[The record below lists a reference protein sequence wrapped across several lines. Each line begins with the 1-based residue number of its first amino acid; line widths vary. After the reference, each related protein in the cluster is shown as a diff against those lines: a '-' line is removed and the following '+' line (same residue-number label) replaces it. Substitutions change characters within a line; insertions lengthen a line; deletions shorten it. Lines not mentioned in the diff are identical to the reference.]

1 MFKVKIFGAGSIGN
15 HLAFACREKGWDV
28 LLCDSDPAA
37 LRRAQESIYPARY
50 GKWDPHIKL
59 SPVGEAP
66 KEGFDLVI
74 IGTPPESH
82 LELSLETLQQSQ
94 PPKVLLIEK
103 PLCPPSL
110 EGCDELVR
118 AAAAAGTFVTVGYNH
133 VLCENTRRAEEVLR
147 QGAIGT
153 PLTIQARVL
162 EHWGGIFQAHPW
174 LDGPKDTYL
183 GFAARGGGAC
193 GEHSHSI
200 NIWQH
205 FAAVLK
211 LGRVTE
217 VMAMLD
223 MVEDQQVK
231 YDRLCQLSLKTE
243 TGFVGSVVQDVITL
257 PPQKYLRIQGD
268 QGFLEWRVNKDGGHD
283 AVLLRDGAGT
293 LREDLIPKSRPD
305 DFRGEISHVEEI
317 LKGERPT
324 DSPISLQ
331 RGLDTMMVIAAAF
344 VSHREGKK
352 ALINYGAGYN
362 LNAITTP

>member
-1 MFKVKIFGAGSIGN
+1 MVKVKIFGAGSIGN

-28 LLCDSDPAA
+28 LVCDVDPEA
-37 LRRAQESIYPARY
+37 LERMKNDIYPARY
-50 GKWDPHIKL
+50 GRWDKEIEL
-59 SPVGEAP
+59 ATVDAAP
-66 KEGFDLVI
+66 KEGFDLVFV
-74 IGTPPESH
+74 GTPPESH
-82 LELSLETLQQSQ
+82 LELSLETLRQHQ

-110 EGCDELVR
+110 DGCDGLVR

-133 VLCENTRRAEEVLR
+133 VLCANTRRAEEILR

-174 LDGPKDTYL
+174 LDGPKDSYL

-223 MVEDQQVK
+223 MVEDGQVQ

-243 TGFVGSVVQDVITL
+243 TGFVGSVVQDVITM
-257 PPQKYLRIQGD
+257 PPHKYLRVQGD
-268 QGFLEWRVNKDGGHD
+268 QGFIEWRVNKDSSHD
-283 AVLLRDGAGT
+283 AVIYRDGAGA

-317 LKGERPT
+317 LQGKRPV
-324 DSPISLQ
+324 DSPISLE

-352 ALINYGAGYN
+352 ALINYAAGYN
-362 LNAITTP
+362 LQAITTP